1 MLGGG
6 PKGGDVEAIVGAA
19 SRDDLIR
26 AWRGAY
32 GRLPPSGL
40 SRQLLEH
47 ALDGSQ
53 PVVEVGGRRW
63 APAQVAL
70 GGGRPQLAGID
81 GLSASWPRIASLF
94 AGLIEMSTPSADRA
108 APLGVRRRERY
119 VFSRRGVLGLL
130 DALESLR
137 LFDPSTSR
145 LVGVEEAPLAVLAE
159 AVRAVSVE
167 RMRDEEDRDR
177 VATLVVSLGLEG

>member
-47 ALDGSQ
+47 AAAWAMQAKPLGKRPKRIQRRLATAAEDPKAGVAAGRRRDC
-53 PVVEVGGRRW
+53 PPGMRLARNWGGRTHLVEVVDGGF
-63 APAQVAL
+63 VYD
-70 GGGRPQLAGID
+70 GRTYRS
-81 GLSASWPRIASLF
+81 LSAIAREITGARWSGPRF
-94 AGLIEMSTPSADRA
+94 FGLGE
-108 APLGVRRRERY
+108 G
-119 VFSRRGVLGLL
+119 
-130 DALESLR
+130 DA
-137 LFDPSTSR
+137 
-145 LVGVEEAPLAVLAE
+145 
-159 AVRAVSVE
+159 
-167 RMRDEEDRDR
+167 
-177 VATLVVSLGLEG
+177 